1 MAKEKKRTEK
11 EKLDERRK
19 EVLSKGKKFKYPM
32 QYAKHHLV
40 LITVIVAA
48 VGLIAAVI
56 IGWTMLYK
64 MQDTGD
70 VIYRLTRI
78 LPVPG
83 AEIDGEKVRYSDY
96 LMIYRSSITPVE
108 RQGSAGS
115 LADFDGMKDYY
126 KREALTAAE
135 DFALAE
141 KFAREMGITVS
152 EQEIDEAFDEH
163 RRAGG
168 VDRSRESFLK
178 VLSDNFGMDEREYRR
193 LLYLSLLKMKVA
205 KEMDTEALEIAEKV
219 EELLAE
225 DGSFERV
232 QEALGDKIVLERT
245 GQMVSRLNVDG
256 GRAMKAAELSA
267 GEISERFV
275 SNNGDGY
282 YFVKLVEKND
292 DDVSYVSIKVP
303 FTELSKKIEQI
314 RKEEGKIKEYIQSD
328 GGNSNNGDD
337 NGALASPEE

>member
-1 MAKEKKRTEK
+1 MAKEKRLTDK
-11 EKLDERRK
+11 EKLEERRK
-19 EVLSKGKKFKYPM
+19 EVLSKGKKFRYPM
-32 QYAKHHLV
+32 QHAKHHLV

-70 VIYRLTRI
+70 VIYRLTRV
-78 LPVPG
+78 LPVPV
-83 AEIDGEKVRYSDY
+83 AEIDGEKVPYSDY

-108 RQGSAGS
+108 RQGTAGS

-126 KREALTAAE
+126 KREALTSAE

-141 KFAREMGITVS
+141 KFAREMGISVS

-178 VLSDNFGMDEREYRR
+178 VLSDNFGMNEKEYRR
-193 LLYLSLLKMKVA
+193 LLKLSLLKMKVA
-205 KEMDTEALEIAEKV
+205 KEMDKDAEKISDEV
-219 EELLAE
+219 ARILAKN
-225 DGSFERV
+225 GGNFEQV
-232 QEALGDKIVLERT
+232 QEQLGDKIVLERT
-245 GQMVSRLNVDG
+245 GQMVSKLNVDG
-256 GRAMKAAELSA
+256 GRAMKAAELA
-267 GEISERFV
+267 TGGISERFV

-282 YFVKLVEKND
+282 YFVKLVEKSDN
-292 DDVSYVSIKVP
+292 DVSYVSIKVP
-303 FTELSKKIEQI
+303 FTKLSEKIEQI
-314 RKEEGKIKEYIQSD
+314 RKDGKVKEYIELEEASS
-328 GGNSNNGDD
+328 GY
-337 NGALASPEE
+337 NGALANPEE